1 MAAEHPSARERFGWV
16 ERGIALTS
24 LSALV
29 AYVALR
35 LASVLFYD
43 GLGATPEDLGL
54 GQFDL
59 LVRSVG
65 LLVIIFV
72 LAGLVAELVVLP
84 VVALSLARIWS
95 STANPLSEMLYRA
108 PKWFGWAVITAAVG
122 AAVVGVWRQVLV
134 LFVSPI
140 AIIPAGGLIAYLLW
154 LRRVE
159 PWPVQARE
167 AVQQELR
174 RLRRRAARWWRIT
187 AASFAG
193 ISLLTVSIVVTASA
207 SQAGNAVRQGRAF
220 RDWSVPWR
228 ADPATVR
235 WLTPPTSGDPLTGR
249 CLMYLG
255 QSNAA
260 FVFYDV
266 DSHRIVR
273 VPSGAV
279 VLLVDT
285 SALTCSR
292 S

>member
-1 MAAEHPSARERFGWV
+1 
-16 ERGIALTS
+16 LTS
-24 LSALV
+24 LGAVV

-43 GLGATPEDLGL
+43 GIGATPEELGL
-54 GQFDL
+54 GEFDL
-59 LVRSVG
+59 LARSVG
-65 LLVIIFV
+65 LLVIIFL
-72 LAGLVAELVVLP
+72 LAGIAAELVVLP

-95 STANPLSEMLYRA
+95 SATTPLSEMLYRA
-108 PKWFGWAVITAAVG
+108 PKRFGWAVIAVAAG
-122 AAVVGVWRQVLV
+122 ALVVGIWRQLPL

-154 LRRVE
+154 LRKVE
-159 PWPVQARE
+159 PWPVQMRE
-167 AVQQELR
+167 TLRQELR
-174 RLRRRAARWWRIT
+174 RLGRRAARWWRIT

-193 ISLLTVSIVVTASA
+193 VSLLTVSIVLTASA
-207 SQAGNAVRQGRAF
+207 SQGGNAVRQGRAY

-235 WLTPPTSGDPLTGR
+235 WVTPPSSADAVTGR

-273 VPSGAV
+273 IPAGAV
-279 VLLVDT
+279 VLLIDT